1 MRTETSR
8 ARQLILIAVVGV
20 CSIGGAL
27 AQAANSPS
35 DKLKSSMESGM
46 RSMQGMKLSGD
57 TDKDFAMMMKMHHQQ
72 AIEMA
77 KVEMQSGT
85 SAQLKAMAQKM
96 IDDQS
101 KEIGELDAW
110 LQQHK

>member
-35 DKLKSSMESGM
+35 DKLPRSTESATS
-46 RSMQGMKLSGD
+46 SMQGLKLSGD

-77 KVEMQSGT
+77 KVEMQSGK